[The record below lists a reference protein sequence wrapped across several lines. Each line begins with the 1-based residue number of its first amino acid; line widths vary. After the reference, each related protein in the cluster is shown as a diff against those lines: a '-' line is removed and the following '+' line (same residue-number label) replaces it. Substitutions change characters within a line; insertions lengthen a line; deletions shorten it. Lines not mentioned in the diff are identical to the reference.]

1 MKLTTSKNKEY
12 TVSWAGQSLTK
23 SREMLIQMPEIRPLA
38 ELITELD
45 GIDWAKTSGP
55 AGQPDREYQGPM
67 RLMSA
72 ARLDNGT
79 VLITLEMEA
88 VER

>member
-1 MKLTTSKNKEY
+1 MKLSTSKGIEY
-12 TVSWAGQSLTK
+12 EVMWAGESVGKHGRFLV
-23 SREMLIQMPEIRPLA
+23 QMA
-38 ELITELD
+38 EVRLLVDLITELD

-72 ARLDNGT
+72 ARMDDGT
-79 VLITLEMEA
+79 VLITLEMEGA
-88 VER
+88 A

>member
-1 MKLTTSKNKEY
+1 MKLSTSKGIEY
-12 TVSWAGQSLTK
+12 EVMWAGESVGKHGRFLV
-23 SREMLIQMPEIRPLA
+23 QMAEVRPLVD
-38 ELITELD
+38 LITELD

-72 ARLDNGT
+72 ARMDNGT
-79 VLITLEMEA
+79 VLITLEMGGT
-88 VER
+88 V

>member
-1 MKLTTSKNKEY
+1 MKLTTSKNKKY

-23 SREMLIQMPEIRPLA
+23 SREMLIQMPEIRPLVD
-38 ELITELD
+38 LITELD

-72 ARLDNGT
+72 ARLEDGN
-79 VLITLEMEA
+79 VLITLEMEGT
-88 VER
+88 V

>member
-1 MKLTTSKNKEY
+1 MKLATSKGIEY
-12 TVSWAGQSLTK
+12 EVMWAGESVGKHGRFLV
-23 SREMLIQMPEIRPLA
+23 QMAEVRPLVD
-38 ELITELD
+38 LITELD

-72 ARLDNGT
+72 ARMDNGT
-79 VLITLEMEA
+79 VLITLEMEGA
-88 VER
+88 V

>member
-1 MKLTTSKNKEY
+1 MKLSTSKGIKYE
-12 TVSWAGQSLTK
+12 VMWAGESVGKHGRFLV
-23 SREMLIQMPEIRPLA
+23 QMSEVRPLVD
-38 ELITELD
+38 LITELD

-72 ARLDNGT
+72 ARMDNGT
-79 VLITLEMEA
+79 VLITLEMEGA
-88 VER
+88 A

>member
-1 MKLTTSKNKEY
+1 MKLATSKGNEY
-12 TVSWAGQSLTK
+12 DVMWAGESVGKHGRFLV
-23 SREMLIQMPEIRPLA
+23 QMAEVRPLVD
-38 ELITELD
+38 LITELD

-72 ARLDNGT
+72 ARMDNGT
-79 VLITLEMEA
+79 VLITLEMEGA
-88 VER
+88 A

>member
-1 MKLTTSKNKEY
+1 MKLTTSKNKKY

-23 SREMLIQMPEIRPLA
+23 SREMLIQMPEIRPLVD
-38 ELITELD
+38 LITELD

-72 ARLDNGT
+72 ARMDNGT
-79 VLITLEMEA
+79 VLITLEMEGA
-88 VER
+88 A

>member
-1 MKLTTSKNKEY
+1 MKLSTSKGIEY
-12 TVSWAGQSLTK
+12 EVMWAGESVGKHGRFLV
-23 SREMLIQMPEIRPLA
+23 QMAEVRPLVD
-38 ELITELD
+38 LITELD

-72 ARLDNGT
+72 ARMDNGT
-79 VLITLEMEA
+79 VLITLEMEGA
-88 VER
+88 A

>member
-1 MKLTTSKNKEY
+1 MKLATSKGIEY
-12 TVSWAGQSLTK
+12 EAMWAGESVGKHGRFLV
-23 SREMLIQMPEIRPLA
+23 QMAEVRPLVD
-38 ELITELD
+38 LITELD

-72 ARLDNGT
+72 ARMDNGT
-79 VLITLEMEA
+79 VLITLEMEGA
-88 VER
+88 A

>member
-12 TVSWAGQSLTK
+12 TVSWAGQSLAK
-23 SREMLIQMPEIRPLA
+23 SREMLIQMPEIRPLVD
-38 ELITELD
+38 LITELD

-72 ARLDNGT
+72 ARMDNGT
-79 VLITLEMEA
+79 VLITLEMEGA
-88 VER
+88 A

>member
-1 MKLTTSKNKEY
+1 MKLSTSKGIEY
-12 TVSWAGQSLTK
+12 EVMWAGESVGKHGRFLV
-23 SREMLIQMPEIRPLA
+23 QMAEVRPLVD
-38 ELITELD
+38 LITELD

-72 ARLDNGT
+72 ARMDNGT
-79 VLITLEMEA
+79 VLITLEMEGT
-88 VER
+88 V

>member
-1 MKLTTSKNKEY
+1 MKLATSKGNEY
-12 TVSWAGQSLTK
+12 DVMWAGESVGKHGRFLV
-23 SREMLIQMPEIRPLA
+23 QMVEVRPLVD
-38 ELITELD
+38 LITELD

-72 ARLDNGT
+72 ARMDNGT
-79 VLITLEMEA
+79 VLITLEMEGA
-88 VER
+88 A

>member
-23 SREMLIQMPEIRPLA
+23 SRELLIQMPEIRPLVK
-38 ELITELD
+38 LIGELD
-45 GIDWAKTSGP
+45 GIEWAKTTGP
-55 AGQPDREYQGPM
+55 DGQPDREFKGIM
-67 RLMSA
+67 RIKA
-72 ARLDNGT
+72 ASRLDNGN

-88 VER
+88 ASE

>member
-1 MKLTTSKNKEY
+1 MKLSTSKGIKYE
-12 TVSWAGQSLTK
+12 VMWAGESVGKHGRFLV
-23 SREMLIQMPEIRPLA
+23 QMSEVRPLV

-55 AGQPDREYQGPM
+55 DGQPNREFKGPM
-67 RLMSA
+67 HISA
-72 ARLDNGT
+72 ASRLDNGN

-88 VER
+88 ASE

>member
-12 TVSWAGQSLTK
+12 TVSWAGQSVTK
-23 SREMLIQMPEIRPLA
+23 SREMLIQMAEVRPLVK
-38 ELITELD
+38 LIGEFD
-45 GIDWAKTSGP
+45 GIEWAKTSGP

-72 ARLDNGT
+72 ARMDNGT
-79 VLITLEMEA
+79 VLITLEMEGA
-88 VER
+88 A

>member
-1 MKLTTSKNKEY
+1 MKLSTSKGIKYE
-12 TVSWAGQSLTK
+12 VMWAGESVGKHGRFLV
-23 SREMLIQMPEIRPLA
+23 QMSEVRPLV

-72 ARLDNGT
+72 ARMDNGT
-79 VLITLEMEA
+79 VLITLEMEGA
-88 VER
+88 A

>member
-1 MKLTTSKNKEY
+1 MKLTTSKNLEY
-12 TVSWAGQSLTK
+12 EVFWAGLRLTR
-23 SREMLIQMPEIRPLA
+23 SREMIVQMEEKRPLV

-55 AGQPDREYQGPM
+55 AGQPDREYPGPM

-72 ARLDNGT
+72 ARMDNGT
-79 VLITLEMEA
+79 VLITLEMEGT
-88 VER
+88 V

>member
-23 SREMLIQMPEIRPLA
+23 SREMLIQMPEIRPLV

-67 RLMSA
+67 HISA
-72 ARLDNGT
+72 ASRLENGN

-88 VER
+88 ASE

>member
-1 MKLTTSKNKEY
+1 MKLSTSKGIEY
-12 TVSWAGQSLTK
+12 EVMWAGQSLTK
-23 SREMLIQMPEIRPLA
+23 SREMLIQMPEIRPLVD
-38 ELITELD
+38 LITELD

-72 ARLDNGT
+72 ARMDNGT
-79 VLITLEMEA
+79 VLITLEMEGA
-88 VER
+88 A

>member
-23 SREMLIQMPEIRPLA
+23 SREMLIQMPEIRPLVD
-38 ELITELD
+38 LITELD
-45 GIDWAKTSGP
+45 GIDCAKTSGP

-72 ARLDNGT
+72 ARMDNGT
-79 VLITLEMEA
+79 VLITLEMEGA
-88 VER
+88 A

>member
-23 SREMLIQMPEIRPLA
+23 SREMLIQMPEIRPLVD
-38 ELITELD
+38 LIAELD

-72 ARLDNGT
+72 ARMDNGT
-79 VLITLEMEA
+79 VLITLEMEGA
-88 VER
+88 A